1 MQPFSLYIH
10 IPFCARKCAY
20 CDFASYPGQEG
31 RWEEYL
37 AALNAELQKWAE
49 RLHGR
54 EIATIFIGGG
64 TPSLLPAEAIET
76 LMNDVRRLF
85 AVAADAE
92 ISMEANPGTLTAE
105 KLAVYKKT
113 GINRLSLGVQSFDDG
128 LLRALG
134 RIHTAEDAR
143 EAVRLAREAGF
154 ENINLDLMYAL
165 PGQTTAQWKATL
177 ETSIA
182 LGVEH
187 ISAYSLIVEDGTP
200 MAARV
205 ESGEAIL
212 PEDEAV
218 IDMQHMA
225 IDTLAAAG
233 YARYEI
239 SNYAKSGRECRHN
252 LVYWLRGDYL
262 GVGCAA
268 HSMLDNVRFENAWA
282 LEEYLAGETELD
294 RHKLPV
300 EEQKEEMIMLATRTV
315 RGLSLAEYKKSFG
328 EDFESAHAAALKP
341 LIGGGLVKIEN
352 GYLRLTRAGM
362 EVQNAVVVELLD

>member
-31 RWEEYL
+31 RWAEYL
-37 AALNAELQKWAE
+37 SGVRKELEKWAA
-49 RLHGR
+49 RLENH

-64 TPSLLPAEAIET
+64 TPSLLPAEAIT
-76 LMNDVRRLF
+76 GLMGDVRRLF

-92 ISMEANPGTLTAE
+92 ISMEANPGTLTAG
-105 KLAVYKKT
+105 KLTAYRNA
-113 GINRLSLGVQSFDDG
+113 GINRLSFGVQSFDDN

-165 PGQTTAQWKATL
+165 PGQTTAQWNATL
-177 ETSIA
+177 ESAIA

-187 ISAYSLIVEDGTP
+187 ISAYSLIVEEGTP

-205 ESGEAIL
+205 ERGEAVL
-212 PEDEAV
+212 PEDEEV
-218 IDMQHMA
+218 IAMQHAA

-239 SNYAKSGRECRHN
+239 SNYAKNGRECRHN

-268 HSMLDNVRFENAWA
+268 HSMMNNVRFENSWDLDA
-282 LEEYLAGETELD
+282 YLAGETELEK
-294 RHKLPV
+294 REIPL

-315 RGLSLAEYKKSFG
+315 RGLSLADYKDAFG
-328 EDFESAHAAALKP
+328 EDLESAHASALKP
-341 LIGGGLVKIEN
+341 LVSGGLVKIED
-352 GYLRLTRAGM
+352 GYLRLTREGL

>member
-20 CDFASYPGQEG
+20 CDFASYPNEEA

-37 AALNAELQKWAE
+37 WALRQELEKWAA
-49 RLHGR
+49 RLDGR
-54 EIATIFIGGG
+54 EIATVFIGGG
-64 TPSLLPAEAIET
+64 TPSLLPAKAIEG
-76 LMNDVRRLF
+76 LMRDVRRLF
-85 AVAADAE
+85 TVAEDAE

-105 KLAVYKKT
+105 KLSAYKRA

-128 LLRALG
+128 LLSALG
-134 RIHTAEDAR
+134 RIHTADDAR

-165 PGQTTAQWKATL
+165 PGQTEAQWQATL
-177 ETSIA
+177 SAAVA

-187 ISAYSLIVEDGTP
+187 ISAYSLIVEEGTP

-218 IDMQHMA
+218 IAMQRTA

-239 SNYAKSGRECRHN
+239 SNYAKTGRACRHN

-268 HSMLDNVRFENAWA
+268 HSMMDNVRFENAWT
-282 LEEYLAGETELD
+282 LEEYLAGKTELD
-294 RHKLPV
+294 RREIPT
-300 EEQKEEMIMLATRTV
+300 EEQKEEMLMLATRTV
-315 RGLSLAEYKKSFG
+315 CGMSLADYRQAFG
-328 EDFESAHAAALKP
+328 EDFEKTHAAALKP
-341 LIGGGLVKIEN
+341 LTAGGLAEIAD
-352 GYLRLTRAGM
+352 GHLRLTRTGM